1 MSQMNPGL
9 ADDLPESGGRKD
21 VDWEKLEREFRM
33 GKMTYA
39 EMSNEFG
46 VNASTITRRAKKE
59 GWTRDLSQLVRQE
72 TRAHISAQIVAH
84 AQETH
89 KSRISGDAKAVEIEA
104 ISNAMLSADHERVGS
119 KSRALFEV
127 VIDQIAKELADMPAI
142 ETLAIAVAQN
152 SPEAAAGLRKVLALP
167 TLVDAAKKATEG
179 AAKAIDVERKSRN
192 MDEADQTDAPQL
204 VGRIELVPMTK

>member
-1 MSQMNPGL
+1 MSQTKL
-9 ADDLPESGGRKD
+9 AADLPKSGGRKE
-21 VDWEKLEREFRM
+21 VDWEKVEREFRM

-46 VNASTITRRAKKE
+46 INASTITRRAKKE

-89 KSRISGDAKAVEIEA
+89 KSRISEDAKAVEIEA
-104 ISNAMLSADHERVGS
+104 ISNAMLAADHERVGA

-127 VIDQIAKELADMPAI
+127 AIDQIAKELSDMPSL
-142 ETLAIAVAQN
+142 ESLAIAVAQN
-152 SPEAAAGLRKVLALP
+152 APEAEAGLRKVLALP
-167 TLVDAAKKATEG
+167 SLVDAAKKATEG

-192 MDEADQTDAPQL
+192 MDEADSDDAQPI
-204 VGRIELVPMTK
+204 VGRIELVPMSK

>member
-1 MSQMNPGL
+1 MSQSKDL
-9 ADDLPESGGRKD
+9 AADLPKSGGRKE

-39 EMSNEFG
+39 EMANEFG
-46 VNASTITRRAKKE
+46 VNSSTIFRRAKKE
-59 GWTRDLSQLVRQE
+59 GWTRDLSALVRQE

-89 KSRISGDAKAVEIEA
+89 KDRISGDAKAVEIEA
-104 ISNAMLSADHERVGS
+104 ISNAMLAADHERVGA

-127 VIDQIAKELADMPAI
+127 AIDQIAKELSDMPSL
-142 ETLAIAVAQN
+142 ETLAIAVSQN
-152 SPEAAAGLRKVLALP
+152 SPDAEAGLRKVLALP
-167 TLVDAAKKATEG
+167 SLVDAAKKATEG

-192 MDEADQTDAPQL
+192 MDEADPVDTPQL